1 MHWLKLPFIILGTL
15 VTVGVAGTSASIGYE
30 IVTGSTCT
38 QVSPPYSIGNCRTSV
53 AGIPLSWVHE
63 ANDNI
68 VTTVIGSI
76 ITIGGAMLLL
86 YLVVGGMVV
95 WIRSRKQ
102 TESK

>member
-15 VTVGVAGTSASIGYE
+15 VTVGVAGTSATIGDE

-38 QVSPPYSIGNCRTSV
+38 QVSPSYSIGNCRTSV

-76 ITIGGAMLLL
+76 ITIRWGHAAPLSRRGRF
-86 YLVVGGMVV
+86 VV